1 MITMKERKKSF
12 SPEEFFRKKSV
23 VVAGVLFSA
32 LLLGEKVLT
41 VNNLLALALVS
52 LGIIIVNYYDRKTA

>member
-52 LGIIIVNYYDRKTA
+52 LGIIIVNHYDRKTA